1 MLGRGGPTVR
11 WGHSDC
17 AARWEVGGLHRTQ
30 ESGSQRPLGPCLP
43 TLQLTARPAKGPSS
57 GPRSAPVTQTHTAEA
72 WPAHLPH
79 SGQGSG
85 ERSRSREGRRG
96 RAEIPS
102 GQPSSQADLNPGLPR
117 QAPWLASRR
126 GKSLARPLWSLRGSD
141 DCELTVSFGWT
152 SYQASGL
159 PGRRAVQVA
168 NRKRGKHHGTPF
180 PREAGLGRG
189 APPHIKHSSP
199 PESLDRTQPGAETLP
214 ASVLPQ
220 GRAEKSWPGRLRAGL
235 ASGGKEAST
244 HTSTHVLGQAH
255 TAARAM
261 LPTTGPVT

>member
-1 MLGRGGPTVR
+1 MGALRLCSSLGGRGASQNPGVWVPEETPGPLPADPTAHSTASQGPVVR
-11 WGHSDC
+11 STFCSRHPDPHGRGL
-17 AARWEVGGLHRTQ
+17 AR
-30 ESGSQRPLGPCLP
+30 
-43 TLQLTARPAKGPSS
+43 SS
-57 GPRSAPVTQTHTAEA
+57 PR
-72 WPAHLPH
+72 

-85 ERSRSREGRRG
+85 ERSRSGEGRRG

-117 QAPWLASRR
+117 QAPRLASRR

-141 DCELTVSFGWT
+141 DCELTVSCGRT
-152 SYQASGL
+152 SHQASGL

-168 NRKRGKHHGTPF
+168 NQKRGKHHGTPF
-180 PREAGLGRG
+180 RREAGLGRG

-199 PESLDRTQPGAETLP
+199 PESPDRTQPGAETPP

-244 HTSTHVLGQAH
+244 HTCTHVLGQAH